1 MIQSFAILFYI
12 HTLRPHMS
20 YSMFSIDF
28 KLQLYRLNC
37 PNKSPTHLITQKVLT
52 LSLLRQMPAV
62 TLNTDECD
70 YNECLY
76 PGAKLWVYFRLYRVL
91 RSCFKFCFIDF
102 IRNIIN
108 KSVLK
113 SEKSLSKFKGEQK
126 SKTQRYQVD
135 VQIDYVNWEQS
146 YICGVLNI
154 IGLTDHDPEI
164 KTFFNGEI
172 IGPDFSF
179 LTRKWEADYKKDLEH
194 WG

>member
-1 MIQSFAILFYI
+1 MV
-12 HTLRPHMS
+12 
-20 YSMFSIDF
+20 
-28 KLQLYRLNC
+28 
-37 PNKSPTHLITQKVLT
+37 KV
-52 LSLLRQMPAV
+52 RKP
-62 TLNTDECD
+62 
-70 YNECLY
+70 
-76 PGAKLWVYFRLYRVL
+76 K
-91 RSCFKFCFIDF
+91 
-102 IRNIIN
+102 
-108 KSVLK
+108 
-113 SEKSLSKFKGEQK
+113 SKFKGEQK